1 MIDENQKKKITFQK
15 TQKKELEKEGGYRLQ
30 Q

>member
-1 MIDENQKKKITFQK
+1 MIDEKPKKKITFQK
-15 TQKKELEKEGGYRLQ
+15 TQKGIRKKEGGYRLQ